1 MYAVFVGI
9 DIGKWNHQAAFLD
22 VSGKEIARSLAFQNT
37 SEGFQK
43 LSESLQPFDKEQT
56 VIGLEATGHYWL
68 ALFSFLTEN
77 GWSVKVINPMQSD
90 ALRNMNIR
98 KAKTDRKDCVVIADV
113 LRFGRYTET
122 VLPDEDLLQIRELSR
137 CRVANVELIG
147 NLKRRILGI
156 LDRIFPEFASC
167 FSTVFGTTPTELLQ
181 EYADPEELANCDVE
195 KLVRLLEKQSRGRH
209 SKAKAEELK
218 SKAAKSVGT
227 RLGLDALKFEL
238 KMLLHQMEFIKSQ
251 IKDFDKFLTKLMK
264 KYDLIYTIPGISVT
278 LGAAIIGEIGDVNR
292 FGTPQQ
298 LQAFAG
304 MDPSV
309 TQSGNF
315 QGTQGKMSKRGS
327 PYLRR
332 AVYLA
337 ANAAQRHDP
346 VFKEH
351 YEKMI
356 ARGKHT
362 KQALAAVATKLLRVI
377 HAVMTSQ
384 KPYDPQK
391 LVFPS
396 VRKSQSSSI

>member
-1 MYAVFVGI
+1 MYAFFVGI

-22 VSGKEIARSLAFQNT
+22 ASGKEIARSLAFQNT
-37 SEGFQK
+37 SEGFQM
-43 LSESLQPFDKEQT
+43 LLGSLQPFDKEQT

-68 ALFSFLTEN
+68 ALFSFLTAD
-77 GWSVKVINPMQSD
+77 GWVVKVINPMQSD

-98 KAKTDRKDCVVIADV
+98 KVKTDRRDCVIIADV

-137 CRVANVELIG
+137 CRVAHVELVG
-147 NLKRRILGI
+147 DLKRRILGI

-167 FSTVFGTTPTELLQ
+167 FSTVFGRAPTELLQ

-195 KLVRLLEKQSRGRH
+195 KLVKLLEKESRGRH

-218 SKAAKSVGT
+218 AKAAKSIGT
-227 RLGLDALKFEL
+227 HLGLDALKFEL
-238 KMLLHQMEFIKSQ
+238 KMLLQQLEFIKSQ
-251 IKDFDKFLTKLMK
+251 IKEFDKFLKKLMK
-264 KYDLIYTIPGISVT
+264 GHELIYTIPGISVT
-278 LGAAIIGEIGDVNR
+278 LGAAIMGEIGDVKR

-337 ANAAQRHDP
+337 ANAARRCDP

-351 YEKMI
+351 YERMI
-356 ARGKHT
+356 AKGKHP

-384 KPYDPQK
+384 KPYNPQK

-396 VRKSQSSSI
+396 AQKSQDTSI

>member
-1 MYAVFVGI
+1 MCASFVGI
-9 DIGKWNHQAAFLD
+9 DVGKWNHQAAFLD
-22 VSGKEIARSLAFQNT
+22 VAGKETARSLAFQNT

-43 LSESLQPFDKEQT
+43 LSESLQSLDKEQT

-77 GWSVKVINPMQSD
+77 GWTVKVINPMQSD

-122 VLPDEDLLQIRELSR
+122 VLPDEDLLQLRELSR
-137 CRVANVELIG
+137 CRVAHVELVG
-147 NLKRRILGI
+147 DLKRRILGI

-181 EYADPEELANCDVE
+181 EYAGPEELANCDIE
-195 KLVRLLEKQSRGRH
+195 KLVKLLEKQSRGRH

-218 SKAAKSVGT
+218 SKAAKSVGI

-238 KMLLHQMEFIKSQ
+238 KMLLQQLEFIKAQ
-251 IKDFDKFLTKLMK
+251 IKEFDKFLKELMK
-264 KYDLIYTIPGISVT
+264 KYELIYSIPGISVT
-278 LGAAIIGEIGDVNR
+278 LGAAIMGEIGDVNR

-309 TQSGNF
+309 MQSGNF
-315 QGTQGKMSKRGS
+315 QGTQGKISKRGS

-337 ANAAQRHDP
+337 ANAARRHDP
-346 VFKEH
+346 VFQEH
-351 YEKMI
+351 YERMI
-356 ARGKHT
+356 ARGKHP

-377 HAVMTSQ
+377 HAVMTSR
-384 KPYDPQK
+384 KPYDPHK
-391 LVFPS
+391 LVFFPAQ
-396 VRKSQSSSI
+396 KSQTLH